1 MTKQEIC
8 ARITEIGI
16 IPAVRLHSESEA
28 LFAAEAMCGSG
39 IPVVEVTMTV
49 PGAVRIIGELA
60 RHGGGMIV
68 GAGTVFDVDT
78 AARCLD
84 AGAGFLTSPGL
95 DLEIVDFA
103 LKRDVAIL
111 PGALTPSE
119 VMAAWKAGADF
130 VKVFPCAEVGG
141 PDYIRALKAPFP
153 HIPLI
158 ASGRGESEERGRL
171 HSRGRGRARHRPAPD
186 PPECNQAPSTG
197 VDPRVGPA
205 IHKHGKRGAQTDG
218 SVIWRRV
225 VDSAGPCRS
234 LRCLEIRAG
243 RSIE

>member
-1 MTKQEIC
+1 MTRKEIC
-8 ARITEIGI
+8 ARISEIGI

-39 IPVVEVTMTV
+39 IPIVEVTMTI
-49 PGAVRIIGELA
+49 PGAIGIIEQLT
-60 RHGGGMIV
+60 RHSAAVIV
-68 GAGTVFDVDT
+68 GAGTVFDVET

-103 LKRDVAIL
+103 LKRDVVII

-141 PDYIRALKAPFP
+141 PEYIKALKAPFP

-158 ASGRGESEERGRL
+158 ASGGVNQKNAGDYILAGAAALGIGQHLIHQNAIKRRQREWIHEL
-171 HSRGRGRARHRPAPD
+171 ARRYSSMVSDA
-186 PPECNQAPSTG
+186 
-197 VDPRVGPA
+197 
-205 IHKHGKRGAQTDG
+205 
-218 SVIWRRV
+218 
-225 VDSAGPCRS
+225 RS
-234 LRCLEIRAG
+234 QMAT
-243 RSIE
+243 